1 VDIGAGAGEF
11 ACRSRNLPLVAA
23 GLPQMP
29 GNSGPDG
36 LSFAKAGFRQLLAL
50 DLTGQDLRIGSRFTG
65 ERAVAVARALT
76 IADMPANYIRY
87 LNSDAKVFGAA
98 VAAPPRTMPVLTL
111 DGEVLGQ
118 FGSLTVPGQVWRTL
132 QRLGS
137 WVEPV
142 LVNEWARLVRAYGER
157 MGRMI
162 SPGEWRRNWRG
173 SIRPGTLN
181 SHIWLRSVRWTK
193 AAS

>member
-1 VDIGAGAGEF
+1 MALEPVTYPGGMLSSSLCRRDIAT
-11 ACRSRNLPLVAA
+11 
-23 GLPQMP
+23 
-29 GNSGPDG
+29 
-36 LSFAKAGFRQLLAL
+36 LSP
-50 DLTGQDLRIGSRFTG
+50 LRIGSRFIG
-65 ERAVAVARALT
+65 ERAVAVARALAEARRT

-87 LNSDAKVFGAA
+87 ANSDAKVFGAA
-98 VAAPPRTMPVLTL
+98 VAAPPRTMRELTL

-162 SPGEWRRNWRG
+162 SLGEVEAELAWLDPSRFPDNRTAIGGPHQGRCEIHPRRATG
-173 SIRPGTLN
+173 LV
-181 SHIWLRSVRWTK
+181 HVRRR
-193 AAS
+193 